1 MQYIH
6 GHHCHSS
13 PLAEMRIPCRAAAHA
28 HFLVVNKDGGHFY
41 LNFKILW
48 KSYLQ
53 YWLLQY
59 LMNFNILCSNQYG
72 FSKNH
77 STALTLINLPDKIS
91 TVFDR
96 GEFFVG
102 IFLDLSKAFN
112 TVNHVIL
119 LINSNIRVF
128 MAYSTGH
135 RHCSITY
142 VFHVW
147 KSAILHANSTGK
159 TLVKHSCK
167 NIHAKIQE
175 KIHAN

>member
-1 MQYIH
+1 
-6 GHHCHSS
+6 
-13 PLAEMRIPCRAAAHA
+13 
-28 HFLVVNKDGGHFY
+28 
-41 LNFKILW
+41 
-48 KSYLQ
+48 
-53 YWLLQY
+53 
-59 LMNFNILCSNQYG
+59 MNFNILCSNQYG

-167 NIHAKIQE
+167 KYTRKDTGENTRKLGKFACKTLHADCYNLRVFGLCE
-175 KIHAN
+175 FLYRWLSECSCTCAGGFNLLA